1 MIFTWNNFEQFIF
14 CFVVF
19 SLQIW
24 QKERSWYNNDFSK
37 ISYYFYQNVFFFY
50 LFLDS
55 RILERYFDTL
65 STIETADGIK
75 AGEIIGTPAGLQ

>member
-1 MIFTWNNFEQFIF
+1 MRIMISRKSVIIFTRTF
-14 CFVVF
+14 
-19 SLQIW
+19 
-24 QKERSWYNNDFSK
+24 
-37 ISYYFYQNVFFFY
+37 FFFY

-65 STIETADGIK
+65 STIETADEIK

>member
-1 MIFTWNNFEQFIF
+1 MISRKSVIIFTRTF
-14 CFVVF
+14 
-19 SLQIW
+19 
-24 QKERSWYNNDFSK
+24 
-37 ISYYFYQNVFFFY
+37 FFFY